1 MTQRILPI
9 DTSHLRLQVLSPDD
23 VRQIHQATLELI
35 ESMGVRFPSQRAL
48 DILAEHGAT
57 VDREKQIARI
67 PGHVVEAAMRQA
79 PAEYALCARSAQ
91 ENPALDLPLD
101 GQHAYLAVDGTGI
114 EVLDPYT
121 GQKRVSTK
129 ADVAD
134 AMRVADYM
142 EEIALIW
149 PPVSA
154 QDCPKETRGLHE
166 LEAVWNNYAKHAQT
180 ETLVTAHEMK
190 AAIAMAAAIVGGRDE
205 LRRRPILSIMQ
216 CTISPLAH
224 DGGSLE
230 AALVAAEAG
239 LPAAFMTMASCG
251 FSGPA
256 ALAGN
261 LTVGNAEVISGLAM
275 LQMAYPG
282 CPVYYAAAQT
292 AMDPRSGAYTG
303 GGPEDYLF
311 GAATNHLAD
320 FYNIPLSMGAFATG
334 AKQPDWQAAFDNV
347 FAGFMPVLTGAD
359 LLQGAGMLYGSR
371 IFSYE
376 QLLLDCEIYSAMR
389 RVAGGIPVNQETLA
403 LDVIKDVGV
412 GGNFLAHK
420 HTRAH
425 IRDVWQPRFVD
436 RRPYSAW
443 EADGKGAR
451 EWANEKARWIL
462 ENHQP
467 VPLDAQ
473 LSAELS
479 RIIAALERELGVEDL

>member
-9 DTSHLRLQVLSPDD
+9 DTTHLRLQALSPDD
-23 VRQIHQATLELI
+23 VRQIHQATLDLI
-35 ESMGVRFPSQRAL
+35 ETVGVRFPSERAL
-48 DILAEHGAT
+48 DILADHGAT
-57 VDREKQIARI
+57 VDRDKKIARI
-67 PGHVVEAAMRQA
+67 PGHVVEKAMSHA
-79 PAEYALCARSAQ
+79 PAEYTLHARD
-91 ENPALDLPLD
+91 NPELDLPLD
-101 GQHAYLAVDGTGI
+101 GRHAYLAVDGTGV

-121 GQKRVSTK
+121 DEKRVSTK

-134 AMRVADYM
+134 SMRVADYM
-142 EEIALIW
+142 EEVALIW

-166 LEAVWNNYAKHAQT
+166 LEAVWNNYTKHVQT

-190 AAIAMAAAIVGGRDE
+190 AAIEMAAAIVGGREE
-205 LRRRPILSIMQ
+205 LRQRPILSIMQ

-224 DGGSLE
+224 DEGSLE

-239 LPAAFMTMASCG
+239 LPVAFMTMASCG

-261 LTVGNAEVISGLAM
+261 LTVGNAEVISALALM
-275 LQMAYPG
+275 QMAYPG

-292 AMDPRSGAYTG
+292 AMDPRTGAYTG

-320 FYNIPLSMGAFATG
+320 FYNIPLSMGSFATG

-359 LLQGAGMLYGSR
+359 LLQGAGMLFGSR

-376 QLLLDCEIYSAMR
+376 QLLLDCEIYSAIR
-389 RVAGGIPVNQETLA
+389 LVANGIPVNGETLA

-412 GGNFLAHK
+412 GGNYLAHK
-420 HTRAH
+420 HTRDH
-425 IRDVWQPRFVD
+425 IRDLWQPRFVD

-443 EADGKGAR
+443 EADQKGPR
-451 EWANEKARWIL
+451 EFANEKARWIL

-467 VPLDAQ
+467 TPLDPQ
-473 LSAELS
+473 LSAELR
-479 RIIAALERELGVEDL
+479 RIIASVEREMGVT

>member
-1 MTQRILPI
+1 ME
-9 DTSHLRLQVLSPDD
+9 DALR
-23 VRQIHQATLELI
+23 RA
-35 ESMGVRFPSQRAL
+35 PS
-48 DILAEHGAT
+48 
-57 VDREKQIARI
+57 
-67 PGHVVEAAMRQA
+67 
-79 PAEYALCARSAQ
+79 EYTLCARDD
-91 ENPALDLPLD
+91 PALDLLLD
-101 GQHAYLAVDGTGI
+101 GRHAYLAVDGTGI

-121 GQKRVSTK
+121 GERQVSTK
-129 ADVAD
+129 QGVAD

-154 QDCPKETRGLHE
+154 QDCPQETRGLHE
-166 LEAVWNNYAKHAQT
+166 LEAIWNNYAKHVQT
-180 ETLVTAHEMK
+180 ETVLTAREMR
-190 AAIAMAAAIVGGRDE
+190 AAIEMAAAIAGGRDQ

-230 AALVAAEAG
+230 AALLAAEAG
-239 LPAAFMTMASCG
+239 LPVAFMTMASCG

-261 LTVGNAEVISGLAM
+261 LAVGNAEVISGLAL
-275 LQMAYPG
+275 LQLAYPG

-292 AMDPRSGAYTG
+292 AMDARSGAYTG

-311 GAATNHLAD
+311 GAATNQLAD
-320 FYNIPLSMGAFATG
+320 FYHVPLSMGAFATG

-347 FAGFMPVLTGAD
+347 FAGLMPVLSGAD
-359 LLQGAGMLYGSR
+359 ILQGAGMLYGSR

-389 RVAGGIPVNQETLA
+389 AVAGGIPVSDETLA
-403 LDVIKDVGV
+403 LDVIKAVGV
-412 GGNFLAHK
+412 GGNFIAHK
-420 HTRAH
+420 HTRHH
-425 IRDVWQPRFVD
+425 IADLWQPRFID

-443 EADGKGAR
+443 EADHQGAR
-451 EWANEKARWIL
+451 EWANQKARWIL
-462 ENHQP
+462 EKHQP
-467 VPLDAQ
+467 APLDAQ

-479 RIIAALERELGVEDL
+479 RIIASTEQELGVR

>member
-9 DTSHLRLQVLSPDD
+9 DTTHLRLQVLSPKA
-23 VRQIHQATLELI
+23 VRRIHQASLDLI
-35 ESMGVRFPSQRAL
+35 ENAGVRFPSERAL
-48 DILAEHGAT
+48 DILAAHGAS
-57 VDREKQIARI
+57 VDRDSQVARI
-67 PGHVVEAAMRQA
+67 PALVVEEAIRHA
-79 PAEYALCARSAQ
+79 PPEYTLCAR
-91 ENPALDLPLD
+91 ENPELDLPLD
-101 GQHAYLAVDGTGI
+101 GRRAYLAVDGTGV
-114 EVLDPYT
+114 EVLDPHT
-121 GQKRVSTK
+121 GARRTSTK
-129 ADVAD
+129 QDVAD

-142 EEIALIW
+142 EDIALVW

-154 QDCPKETRGLHE
+154 HDCPQETRGLHE
-166 LEAVWNNYAKHAQT
+166 LEAIWNHYAKHVQT
-180 ETLVTAHEMK
+180 ETVLTVHEMR
-190 AAIAMAAAIVGGRDE
+190 AAVEMAAAIAGGRE
-205 LRRRPILSIMQ
+205 ALRRRPVLSIMQ

-230 AALVAAEAG
+230 AALAAAEAG
-239 LPAAFMTMASCG
+239 LPVGFMTMASCG

-256 ALAGN
+256 SLAGN
-261 LTVGNAEVISGLAM
+261 LAVGNAEVISALAL

-320 FYNIPLSMGAFATG
+320 FYRVPLSMGAFATG

-359 LLQGAGMLYGSR
+359 ILQGAGMLYGSR

-376 QLLLDCEIYSAMR
+376 QLLLDCEIYGAMR
-389 RVAGGIPVNQETLA
+389 HVAGGIPVDDETLA
-403 LDVIKDVGV
+403 LDVVKDVGV
-412 GGNFLAHK
+412 GGNFLAHR
-420 HTRAH
+420 HTRRH
-425 IRDVWQPRFVD
+425 IRDLWAPRFVD

-443 EADGKGAR
+443 EADGRGAR
-451 EWANEKARWIL
+451 EAAADKARWIL
-462 ENHQP
+462 EHHQP
-467 VPLDAQ
+467 APLDPR

-479 RIIAALERELGVEDL
+479 HIIASLERELGVR